1 MFHLNQKTLQ
11 RTRPIAIATKNV
23 VIGPFGL

>member
-23 VIGPFGL
+23 AIGPFGL